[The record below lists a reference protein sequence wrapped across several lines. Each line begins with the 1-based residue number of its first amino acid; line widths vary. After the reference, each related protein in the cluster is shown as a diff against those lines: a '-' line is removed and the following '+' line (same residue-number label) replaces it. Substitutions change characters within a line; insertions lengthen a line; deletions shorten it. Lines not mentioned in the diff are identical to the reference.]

1 MSDFCYGAALRLQI
15 NRERVAESF
24 LPRFGFDT
32 FYVPRARTF
41 HVRYNRRIE
50 IHRPF
55 LPGYGFVLI
64 TLQWHSLKT
73 CPGVI
78 GPVRDGGPQG
88 QPARVPED
96 VIAAIRARERDGA
109 IDPPKDAQ
117 RPAGAAGGRQD
128 PHQGRPVRR
137 PYWLGRPHRAAP
149 WRDSFHLEWAAP
161 GRAQKRRR
169 GGRMVNRQEECC
181 PHCRRP
187 LGLPEL
193 AAVTGSIR
201 RRLVEIVARR
211 SPAGITRAE
220 LVDQLYQA
228 DPNGGPEWADASVA
242 VIIFKANKQLRAQ
255 GCRIVSSG
263 GPGARYRL
271 EKFADQPEAAANAA
285 RPNGGA
291 ARPD

>member
-1 MSDFCYGAALRLQI
+1 
-15 NRERVAESF
+15 
-24 LPRFGFDT
+24 
-32 FYVPRARTF
+32 
-41 HVRYNRRIE
+41 
-50 IHRPF
+50 
-55 LPGYGFVLI
+55 
-64 TLQWHSLKT
+64 
-73 CPGVI
+73 
-78 GPVRDGGPQG
+78 
-88 QPARVPED
+88 
-96 VIAAIRARERDGA
+96 
-109 IDPPKDAQ
+109 
-117 RPAGAAGGRQD
+117 
-128 PHQGRPVRR
+128 
-137 PYWLGRPHRAAP
+137 
-149 WRDSFHLEWAAP
+149 
-161 GRAQKRRR
+161 
-169 GGRMVNRQEECC
+169 MVNRQEECC

>member
-1 MSDFCYGAALRLQI
+1 MSDFCYWAALRLQI

-109 IDPPKDAQ
+109 IDPPKMRNGPRAPQVGDKI
-117 RPAGAAGGRQD
+117 RIRDGPFGG
-128 PHQGRPVRR
+128 HI
-137 PYWLGRPHRAAP
+137 
-149 WRDSFHLEWAAP
+149 
-161 GRAQKRRR
+161 
-169 GGRMVNRQEECC
+169 
-181 PHCRRP
+181 
-187 LGLPEL
+187 GLV
-193 AAVTGSIR
+193 ARTG
-201 RRLVEIVARR
+201 RRLGVILFILNGQRQVELKK
-211 SPAGITRAE
+211 G
-220 LVDQLYQA
+220 
-228 DPNGGPEWADASVA
+228 A
-242 VIIFKANKQLRAQ
+242 VE
-255 GCRIVSSG
+255 VVW
-263 GPGARYRL
+263 
-271 EKFADQPEAAANAA
+271 
-285 RPNGGA
+285 
-291 ARPD
+291 